1 MTFLK
6 LAATLFAVSSPT
18 SRNEFSSTST
28 TTTQLNVAPMA
39 VTTVEKSKYEDM
51 LEWLRSNDGVV
62 NEKLVFKE
70 SSLGGGY
77 GAFVSDTVEEGEIL
91 LTIPRAACVTLD
103 DVTKDGKCG
112 EACKRVMEKAGPGGN
127 TVVMAAFLAKEY
139 LISLEKDVKFGP
151 YLETL
156 PFERGIN
163 SQEHILFWTDDE
175 VDSDLKGSFCY
186 SETTELRGEVAL
198 AYQVINTIMGDAI
211 RIARGEM
218 EDSFQWP
225 WQITPKAKST
235 APVAGLDQAV
245 RGAFV
250 TLLTRA
256 FQDGDNGDEDKLVP
270 VLDMLQHSE
279 QPNIRHSM
287 SADTGAVIVTA
298 GRTLA
303 AGEELLNQY
312 RSEEDENM
320 PYHRFF
326 TRYGFVPGIEEPVE
340 NLLDDKSSIF
350 YPKIVEV

>member
-6 LAATLFAVSSPT
+6 VAMTLFSVSPRSHHQYHATTATT
-18 SRNEFSSTST
+18 S
-28 TTTQLNVAPMA
+28 TQLNVAPMTA
-39 VTTVEKSKYEDM
+39 TTVEKSKYEDL

-62 NEKLVFKE
+62 NDKLIFKE

-77 GAFVSDTVEEGEIL
+77 GAFVSGTVEKGDVL

-103 DVTKDGKCG
+103 DVTSDGKCG

-127 TVVMAAFLAKEY
+127 TVVMASYLAKEY

-156 PFERGIN
+156 PFLRGIN
-163 SQEHILFWTDDE
+163 SQEHVLFWTDADVE
-175 VDSDLKGSFCY
+175 QDLKGSFCY
-186 SETTELRGEVAL
+186 SESTELRSEVAL
-198 AYQVINTIMGDAI
+198 ASQIINTIVGDSI

-218 EDSFQWP
+218 DDGFQWP
-225 WQITPKAKST
+225 WQITPKEQSAG
-235 APVAGLDQAV
+235 PVAGLDEAV

-256 FQDGDNGDEDKLVP
+256 FQDGETGDEEKLVP
-270 VLDMLQHSE
+270 VLDLLQHSE
-279 QPNIRHSM
+279 TPNIKHSM
-287 SADTGAVIVTA
+287 SKDDGAVVVTA
-298 GRTLA
+298 GRTLE

-326 TRYGFVPGIEEPVE
+326 TRYGFVPGIVEPIE